1 MDNNKKA
8 LARKF
13 GSFLF
18 IGILMMAGAALF
30 NGLFIDLMGGPPE
43 IIAPIVLFAFFILK
57 YYAYVWFGVIHPR
70 FVHYLAANII
80 LTAFSAAVVPVL
92 IINSPL
98 NATTSTVVVMIGM
111 AFFRFLVFKSIRLIR
126 HEP

>member
-1 MDNNKKA
+1 MNNSKKL

-13 GSFLF
+13 GGFLF

-30 NGLFIDLMGGPPE
+30 NGLFIDVMGGPPE
-43 IIAPIVLFAFFILK
+43 IIAPLVLLAFFILK

-70 FVHYLAANII
+70 FIHYVAANIF
-80 LTAFSAAVVPVL
+80 LTVFAAAVVPVL

-98 NATTSTVVVMIGM
+98 NATASTVVVMIGM
-111 AFFRFLVFKSIRLIR
+111 AFFRFLVFKSFRLIR